1 MKKILVC
8 LAALCLAL
16 GIMIGCD
23 GSSVNEQTSENIYRI
38 EVGSTYKLERLYE
51 DSSFRSSDTS
61 KATVSES
68 GVVTGVAEG
77 ETDIIEENDENRM
90 IYKFKVVA
98 ATGGGGE
105 EEQKEYAVSLSNTSL
120 SMVNGSSTR
129 LQAFV
134 TADGIS
140 VNDLVTWEVTEGN
153 DVVELEDADTNNVL
167 VKSLKTGK
175 AQVRATCQGVSA
187 VCAVTVTSENY
198 QALPDISAEVVQGEK
213 VTWTKDANA
222 VEYRVSEDGG
232 ITWQTLAT
240 NEYAIAESDTPRSYD
255 VLLVAVGDGI
265 NYGDSNALKL
275 TLRTKLHFMVNGDNE
290 IDFVGNGSD
299 SYALYSGDTLL
310 KDNIESGA
318 ALKSVLTSGDYS
330 LKIVAKKGTEEKS
343 SNVIDLQTGPIN
355 PYEINSFDSKK
366 SEAEIT
372 APATGDKNNAVLSYS
387 TDFRRG
393 ESGYSLKV
401 DCKAEY
407 NTYQIRTLN
416 DLTGVKNVYF
426 YIYIDSKQFKNSD
439 GTDVTGPV
447 TFFNNGFFRSLT
459 DVSAFTFTPAE
470 PLAFDKWIRVNGEL
484 TDADCA
490 QASYIHLQAAN
501 NPAEWGGE
509 YVDGEIKYN
518 YVFYIDDVYAE
529 VSNDFNV
536 ENDTVVFD
544 EQDGVTYD
552 LYNGAALLAE
562 DIKSGHGLA
571 QYFDVTGDY
580 TLTVKMHRGGESV
593 GTGEFMYQTGFVNE
607 GEINSFNSTKNRS
620 DITAPFAPSDP
631 NNAVLTYSQEKRL
644 GNNGYSLKLE
654 CNAEYN
660 SYYIRSLNDISGAT
674 NIYFY
679 IYIDS
684 TQFKNA
690 DGEPVSPE
698 ILYSNGFFK
707 PLTGLSA
714 FTFTPDEPLAFD
726 RWIRVSGTLIDGAK
740 VDSDKFFLQGANNID
755 DWTGG
760 AQVGEGKVYRYVFY
774 IDDVY
779 IGDADEV
786 KVENDT
792 VVFTAE
798 SGITYD
804 LYNGETLLA
813 SDIKTGHDLKQH
825 FDETGDY
832 VLNLQKTKNG
842 MSVGTAAVFVY
853 QTGFI
858 NENEINSF
866 NSTKNVAEMT
876 APFNPG
882 DPNNAVL
889 SYSTEQRMG
898 NSGYSLKLECNA
910 EYNSYYLRS
919 LNALTGVTKFSF
931 YIYIDSTQFK
941 NIDGTAASPS
951 VLYNNGFI
959 RSLNASNTF
968 TPEKPLVFNE
978 WIRVNAVITDTSDF
992 EKGIL
997 LQAANNPVEWGGEYV
1012 EGAKAYSYVFYIDDV
1027 YMEA

>member
-38 EVGSTYKLERLYE
+38 EVGGTYKLERLYE

-68 GVVTGVAEG
+68 G
-77 ETDIIEENDENRM
+77 
-90 IYKFKVVA
+90 
-98 ATGGGGE
+98 
-105 EEQKEYAVSLSNTSL
+105 
-120 SMVNGSSTR
+120 
-129 LQAFV
+129 
-134 TADGIS
+134 
-140 VNDLVTWEVTEGN
+140 
-153 DVVELEDADTNNVL
+153 
-167 VKSLKTGK
+167 
-175 AQVRATCQGVSA
+175 
-187 VCAVTVTSENY
+187 
-198 QALPDISAEVVQGEK
+198 
-213 VTWTKDANA
+213 
-222 VEYRVSEDGG
+222 
-232 ITWQTLAT
+232 
-240 NEYAIAESDTPRSYD
+240 
-255 VLLVAVGDGI
+255 
-265 NYGDSNALKL
+265 
-275 TLRTKLHFMVNGDNE
+275 
-290 IDFVGNGSD
+290 
-299 SYALYSGDTLL
+299 
-310 KDNIESGA
+310 A
-318 ALKSVLTSGDYS
+318 ALNSVLTSGDYS

-529 VSNDFNV
+529 VPNDFNV

-544 EQDGVTYD
+544 EQEGVTYD
-552 LYNGAALLAE
+552 LYNGATLLAE

-593 GTGEFMYQTGFVNE
+593 GTGEFVYQTGFINE

-644 GNNGYSLKLE
+644 GNN
-654 CNAEYN
+654 
-660 SYYIRSLNDISGAT
+660 
-674 NIYFY
+674 
-679 IYIDS
+679 
-684 TQFKNA
+684 
-690 DGEPVSPE
+690 
-698 ILYSNGFFK
+698 
-707 PLTGLSA
+707 
-714 FTFTPDEPLAFD
+714 
-726 RWIRVSGTLIDGAK
+726 
-740 VDSDKFFLQGANNID
+740 
-755 DWTGG
+755 
-760 AQVGEGKVYRYVFY
+760 
-774 IDDVY
+774 
-779 IGDADEV
+779 
-786 KVENDT
+786 
-792 VVFTAE
+792 
-798 SGITYD
+798 
-804 LYNGETLLA
+804 
-813 SDIKTGHDLKQH
+813 
-825 FDETGDY
+825 
-832 VLNLQKTKNG
+832 
-842 MSVGTAAVFVY
+842 
-853 QTGFI
+853 
-858 NENEINSF
+858 
-866 NSTKNVAEMT
+866 
-876 APFNPG
+876 
-882 DPNNAVL
+882 
-889 SYSTEQRMG
+889 
-898 NSGYSLKLECNA
+898 GYSLKLECNA

-968 TPEKPLVFNE
+968 TPEKSLVFNE
-978 WIRVNAVITDTSDF
+978 WIRVDAVITDTSGF

-1012 EGAKAYSYVFYIDDV
+1012 EELCLLYRRRV
-1027 YMEA
+1027 YGSLTNL